1 MPYTKD
7 QLKNVD
13 FYQDFVT
20 ELQTEYLDRVEELK
34 QEDFRR
40 NGVLYSFED
49 IISTNGLEDSE
60 IGQDTI
66 YFNKIDDVDI
76 SKMIS
81 SSETQYPQYVST
93 SLLEQ
98 TIDRNISELS
108 VSEFA
113 DRLPVIERRGFKK
126 IRVRNGDIVTS
137 DDFEDKSIYLIL
149 NNQKRLFDDIGI
161 FYAEYDVSKLK
172 TIPAEALDSIP
183 SGEAVE

>member
-1 MPYTKD
+1 MPYTKE
-7 QLKNVD
+7 QLKNVE

-34 QEDFRR
+34 QDDFRR

-66 YFNKIDDVDI
+66 YFNKIDKTDI

-81 SSETQYPQYVST
+81 SSETQYPEYVST

-98 TIDRNISELS
+98 TIDRTLSELS
-108 VSEFA
+108 TSEFA
-113 DRLPVIERRGFKK
+113 DTLPEGIVD
-126 IRVRNGDIVTS
+126 GDIVTN
-137 DDFEDKSIYLIL
+137 DNFEDKRVYLIQ
-149 NNQKRLFDDIGI
+149 NNQKKPFNDIGI
-161 FYAEYDVSKLK
+161 FYAEYITAQVK
-172 TIPAEALDSIP
+172 TITVDELENIP
-183 SGEAVE
+183 EGEEVE

>member
-1 MPYTKD
+1 MPYTKE

-113 DRLPVIERRGFKK
+113 DTLPDGVS
-126 IRVRNGDIVTS
+126 NGDVVTN
-137 DDFEDKSIYLIL
+137 DDFEDKRVYLIQ
-149 NNQKRLFDDIGI
+149 NNQKKPFNDIGI
-161 FYAEYDVSKLK
+161 FYTEYDVSKLK
-172 TIPAEALDSIP
+172 TITVDELSNIP
-183 SGEAVE
+183 EGEEVE

>member
-1 MPYTKD
+1 MPYTKE
-7 QLKNVD
+7 QLKNVE

-34 QEDFRR
+34 QDDFRR

-66 YFNKIDDVDI
+66 YFNKIDKTDI

-81 SSETQYPQYVST
+81 SSETQYPEYVST

-98 TIDRNISELS
+98 TIDRTLSELS
-108 VSEFA
+108 TSESK
-113 DRLPVIERRGFKK
+113 EKE
-126 IRVRNGDIVTS
+126 S
-137 DDFEDKSIYLIL
+137 Y
-149 NNQKRLFDDIGI
+149 KRLVV
-161 FYAEYDVSKLK
+161 ELK
-172 TIPAEALDSIP
+172 KELESLENK
-183 SGEAVE
+183 GKK

>member
-1 MPYTKD
+1 MPYTKE

-66 YFNKIDDVDI
+66 YFNKIDDTDI

-81 SSETQYPQYVST
+81 SSETQYPQYVTT

-113 DRLPVIERRGFKK
+113 DTLPDGV
-126 IRVRNGDIVTS
+126 VNGDVVTN
-137 DDFEDKSIYLIL
+137 DDFEDKRVYLIQ
-149 NNQKRLFDDIGI
+149 NNQKKPFNDIGI

-172 TIPAEALDSIP
+172 TITVDELSNIP
-183 SGEAVE
+183 EGEEVEWRVL

>member
-1 MPYTKD
+1 MPYTKE

-60 IGQDTI
+60 IGQDTF
-66 YFNKIDDVDI
+66 YFNKIDDTDI

-108 VSEFA
+108 VSVFA
-113 DRLPVIERRGFKK
+113 DTLPDGV
-126 IRVRNGDIVTS
+126 VNGDVVTN
-137 DDFEDKSIYLIL
+137 DDFEDKRVYLIQ
-149 NNQKRLFDDIGI
+149 NNQKKPFNDIGI
-161 FYAEYDVSKLK
+161 FYTEYDVSKLK
-172 TIPAEALDSIP
+172 TITVDELSNIP
-183 SGEAVE
+183 EGEEVE

>member
-1 MPYTKD
+1 MPYTKE

-66 YFNKIDDVDI
+66 YFNKIDKTDI

-81 SSETQYPQYVST
+81 SSETQYPEYVST
-93 SLLEQ
+93 TLLEQ
-98 TIDRNISELS
+98 TIDRTLSELS
-108 VSEFA
+108 TSEFA
-113 DRLPVIERRGFKK
+113 DTLPEGV
-126 IRVRNGDIVTS
+126 VDGDIVTN
-137 DDFEDKSIYLIL
+137 DNFEDKRVYLIE
-149 NNQKRLFDDIGI
+149 NNQKKPFNDIGI
-161 FYAEYDVSKLK
+161 FYAEYITAQVK
-172 TIPAEALDSIP
+172 TITVDELENIP
-183 SGEAVE
+183 EGEEVE

>member
-113 DRLPVIERRGFKK
+113 DTLPDGV
-126 IRVRNGDIVTS
+126 VNGDVVTN
-137 DDFEDKSIYLIL
+137 DDFEDKRVYLIQ
-149 NNQKRLFDDIGI
+149 NNQKKPFNDIGI

-172 TIPAEALDSIP
+172 TITVDQLSNIP
-183 SGEAVE
+183 EGEEVE

>member
-1 MPYTKD
+1 MPYTKE
-7 QLKNVD
+7 QLKNVE

-34 QEDFRR
+34 QDDFRR

-66 YFNKIDDVDI
+66 YFNKIDKTDI

-81 SSETQYPQYVST
+81 SSETEYPQYVTT

-113 DRLPVIERRGFKK
+113 DILPDGIF
-126 IRVRNGDIVTS
+126 NGDVVTN
-137 DDFEDKSIYLIL
+137 DNFEDKRVYLIQ
-149 NNQKRLFDDIGI
+149 NNQKKLFNDIGI

-172 TIPAEALDSIP
+172 TIMESELDAIP
-183 SGEAVE
+183 EGEEVQ

>member
-1 MPYTKD
+1 MPYTKE
-7 QLKNVD
+7 QLKNVE

-34 QEDFRR
+34 QDDFRR

-66 YFNKIDDVDI
+66 YFNKIDKTDI

-81 SSETQYPQYVST
+81 SSETQYPEYVTT

-113 DRLPVIERRGFKK
+113 DTLPDGV
-126 IRVRNGDIVTS
+126 VNGDVVTN
-137 DDFEDKSIYLIL
+137 DDFEDKRVYLIQ
-149 NNQKRLFDDIGI
+149 NNQKKLFNDIGI

-172 TIPAEALDSIP
+172 TITVDELSNIP
-183 SGEAVE
+183 EGEEVE

>member
-1 MPYTKD
+1 MPYTKE

-20 ELQTEYLDRVEELK
+20 ELQTEYLNRVEELK
-34 QEDFRR
+34 QDDFRR
-40 NGVLYSFED
+40 NEVLYSFED

-66 YFNKIDDVDI
+66 YFNRIDETDI

-98 TIDRNISELS
+98 TVDRTLSELS
-108 VSEFA
+108 TSEFA
-113 DRLPVIERRGFKK
+113 ETLPDGIA
-126 IRVRNGDIVTS
+126 NGDVVTS
-137 DDFEDKSIYLIL
+137 DDFEDKRIYLIQ
-149 NNQKRLFDDIGI
+149 NNQKKPFNDIGI

-172 TIPAEALDSIP
+172 TITVDELASIP
-183 SGEAVE
+183 EGEEVE

>member
-66 YFNKIDDVDI
+66 YFNKIDDTDI

-108 VSEFA
+108 VSVFA
-113 DRLPVIERRGFKK
+113 DTLPDGV
-126 IRVRNGDIVTS
+126 VNGDVVTN
-137 DDFEDKSIYLIL
+137 DDFEDKRVYLIQ
-149 NNQKRLFDDIGI
+149 NNQKKPFNDIGI
-161 FYAEYDVSKLK
+161 FYTEYDVSKLK
-172 TIPAEALDSIP
+172 TITVDELSNIP
-183 SGEAVE
+183 EGEEVE

>member
-113 DRLPVIERRGFKK
+113 DTLPDGV
-126 IRVRNGDIVTS
+126 VNGDVVTN
-137 DDFEDKSIYLIL
+137 DDFEDKRVYLIQ
-149 NNQKRLFDDIGI
+149 NNQKKPFNDIGI

-172 TIPAEALDSIP
+172 TITVDELSNIP
-183 SGEAVE
+183 EGEEVE

>member
-113 DRLPVIERRGFKK
+113 DTLPDGVF
-126 IRVRNGDIVTS
+126 NGDVVTN
-137 DDFEDKSIYLIL
+137 DDFEDKRVYLIQ
-149 NNQKRLFDDIGI
+149 NNQKKPFNDIGI

-172 TIPAEALDSIP
+172 TITVDELSNIP
-183 SGEAVE
+183 EGEEVE

>member
-81 SSETQYPQYVST
+81 SSETQYPQYDT

-113 DRLPVIERRGFKK
+113 DTLPDGV
-126 IRVRNGDIVTS
+126 VNGDVVTN
-137 DDFEDKSIYLIL
+137 DDFEDKRVYLIQ
-149 NNQKRLFDDIGI
+149 NNQKKPFNDIGI

-172 TIPAEALDSIP
+172 TITVDELSNIP
-183 SGEAVE
+183 EGEEVE

>member
-1 MPYTKD
+1 M
-7 QLKNVD
+7 KNVD

-113 DRLPVIERRGFKK
+113 DTLPDGV
-126 IRVRNGDIVTS
+126 VNGDVVTN
-137 DDFEDKSIYLIL
+137 DDFEDKRVYLIQ
-149 NNQKRLFDDIGI
+149 NNQKKPFNDIGI

-172 TIPAEALDSIP
+172 TITVDELSNIP
-183 SGEAVE
+183 EGEEVE